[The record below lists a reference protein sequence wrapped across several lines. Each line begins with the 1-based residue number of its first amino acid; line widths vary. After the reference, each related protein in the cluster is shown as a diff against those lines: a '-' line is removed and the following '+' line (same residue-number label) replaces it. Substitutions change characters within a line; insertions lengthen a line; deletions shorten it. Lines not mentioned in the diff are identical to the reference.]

1 MIRQFCRFVGIG
13 RFKAAGKVWAGALM
27 AATISVAVAEVPTV
41 AAADKADTVKVRL
54 GGTQS
59 QTRLVIDLDS
69 SVRGELLSR
78 DTDYSQA
85 VLGLSGGGIP
95 KGQSGEGR
103 GLIRSWKLESMAGI
117 TRLKIEFNGEARIS
131 RRFLLPPGD
140 GVGHYRYV
148 IDVVPKNGVTPQVVQ
163 AAVVPTP
170 KPRAAA
176 VPVVDK
182 RNAKKIIVIDAGH
195 GGKDPGARGSFSWE
209 KDVNLAAAKTLKKKL
224 EATGRY
230 RVIMTRETD
239 AYVDKVARVRIARN
253 ANADLFIS
261 LHSDASASPGTRGAS
276 VYTLSDSGTERAARN
291 AMNAGDWSLPKAS
304 DDKMVNRILVDLT
317 QRATKNRSATFAELM
332 LGKLEGTTPLVKS
345 SHRQAGFVVL
355 LAADVPAILFEMGFM
370 SNVEDEKLLNDSG
383 YQSRMMGQVT
393 KAIDQYFANDVAYA
407 SFALI
412 P

>member
-1 MIRQFCRFVGIG
+1 
-13 RFKAAGKVWAGALM
+13 M
-27 AATISVAVAEVPTV
+27 AAMISVAVAEVPNV
-41 AAADKADTVKVRL
+41 FAASEAHALKVRL
-54 GGTQS
+54 GGTEN
-59 QTRLVIDLDS
+59 QTRLVIDLET

-85 VLGLSGGGIP
+85 VLGLSGAGAP

-103 GLIRSWKLESMAGI
+103 GLIRAWKLESVAGI
-117 TRLKIEFNGEARIS
+117 TRLKIDFNGEAKIS

-148 IDVVPKNGVTPQVVQ
+148 IDVVPKDGARPQVTQ
-163 AAVVPTP
+163 AVAQQPATVTRP
-170 KPRAAA
+170 AA
-176 VPVVDK
+176 VPVTEK
-182 RNAKKIIVIDAGH
+182 RNTKKVIVIDAGH
-195 GGKDPGARGSFSWE
+195 GGKDPGAKGSFSWE
-209 KDVNLAAAKTLKKKL
+209 KDVNLAAAKVLKKKL

-230 RVIMTRETD
+230 KVIMTRETD

-261 LHSDASASPGTRGAS
+261 LHSDSGPSASTRGAS

-291 AMNAGDWSLPKAS
+291 AMNAGDWALPKAS

-332 LGKLEGTTPLVKS
+332 LGKLEGTTPLLKS